1 MPGRI
6 FSINIGNIKGVSKAP
21 VNEGKLIE
29 GFGLEG
35 DVHAGTEFKQ
45 VSLLSIESIRKQ
57 KECERIKSKDIA
69 LKEGDFAENI
79 TTQGLDLSGLRIG
92 SLIKAGGES
101 LLKITKIGKDCHT
114 YCQNYKKT
122 GDCIMPKEGIF
133 ASVIKGG
140 IIHKGDSIQVLDD

>member
-6 FSINIGNIKGVSKAP
+6 FSINISKIKGVSKAP
-21 VNEGKLIE
+21 VNEGRLIE

-35 DVHAGTEFKQ
+35 DVHAGTEFKE

-57 KECERIKSKDIA
+57 TECERIKSKNIA

-79 TTQGLDLSGLRIG
+79 TTEGVDLSGLGIG
-92 SLIKAGGES
+92 SLIKAGS
-101 LLKITKIGKDCHT
+101 DCILKITKIGKDCHK
-114 YCQNYKKT
+114 YCQIYKKI
-122 GDCIMPKEGIF
+122 GSCIMPQEGIF

-140 IIHKGDSIQVLDD
+140 IINKGDSIQVLND